1 MQAKILVI
9 DDEEP
14 ICEILRFNLEKEG
27 YEVDCAFSAEEAL
40 TMDLNPYDLFIVDI
54 MMDKLTGFDFARKI
68 KKIPALENKPLIFCS
83 ALNGEDEIVKGLN
96 IGSDDYITKPFQ
108 VAPMMAKIRAL
119 LRRTTQQTHIQRPSL
134 QMSVPQTSTHTIDPT
149 TIPQKHEPDVVFH
162 GLRINRDE
170 KTCTLNGQPLKLTKT
185 EYEILLFFLNH
196 MNKIYSREE
205 ILHHVWGDKS
215 NVTTR
220 SVDTNITRLRTKL
233 GDYKS
238 NIVTRTGFG
247 YGFQEEL

>member
-1 MQAKILVI
+1 MQTKILVI

-27 YEVDCAFSAEEAL
+27 YEVDCAYSAEEAL
-40 TMDLNPYDLFIVDI
+40 SMDLTPYDLFIVDI

-68 KKIPALENKPLIFCS
+68 KKIPTLEHKPLIFCS

-108 VAPMMAKIRAL
+108 VAPMMAKVRAL
-119 LRRTTQQTHIQRPSL
+119 LRRTAHQSSAPAPITSHQNVVQVPVIEQTP
-134 QMSVPQTSTHTIDPT
+134 
-149 TIPQKHEPDVVFH
+149 IPQKHEPDIVFH

-170 KTCTLNGQPLKLTKT
+170 KTCYLNGQQLKLTKT
-185 EYEILLFFLNH
+185 EYEILLFFLSH

-233 GDYKS
+233 GDYKG

>member
-1 MQAKILVI
+1 MQTKILVI

-14 ICEILRFNLEKEG
+14 ITEILRFNLEKEG

-40 TMDLNPYDLFIVDI
+40 SMDLNPYDFFIVDI
-54 MMDKLTGFDFARKI
+54 MMDKLTGFDFARRI
-68 KKIPALENKPLIFCS
+68 KKIPALESKPLVFCS
-83 ALNGEDEIVKGLN
+83 VLNGEDEIVKGLN

-108 VAPMMAKIRAL
+108 IAPMMAKIKAI
-119 LRRTTQQTHIQRPSL
+119 LRRTVQQPAHLHAVPNIQ
-134 QMSVPQTSTHTIDPT
+134 PT
-149 TIPQKHEPDVVFH
+149 GLPTVVEPATIPHKHEPDVVFH

-170 KTCTLNGQPLKLTKT
+170 KTCYINGQQLKLTKT
-185 EYEILLFFLNH
+185 EYEILLFFLKH

-215 NVTTR
+215 NVTSR
-220 SVDTNITRLRTKL
+220 SVDTNITRLRNKL
-233 GDYKS
+233 GDYKT